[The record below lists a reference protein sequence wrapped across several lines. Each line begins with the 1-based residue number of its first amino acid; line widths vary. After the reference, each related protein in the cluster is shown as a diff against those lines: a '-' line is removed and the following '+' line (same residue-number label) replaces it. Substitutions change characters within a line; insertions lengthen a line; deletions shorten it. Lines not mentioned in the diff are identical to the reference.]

1 MVDPAPVPIHD
12 WTRAPAGAWHHFH
25 FHWVAAL
32 SKQLNGGLLPEPY
45 YALAEPQ
52 GGFSVEGGGDEDGG
66 PGGEPDDGPSGRFDG
81 RRFEGDLLTLH
92 RGEEAGD
99 GGIAVADRP
108 PRATVTAP
116 LSLTYRGP
124 RRIAVRHASGDRTV
138 ALVEVA
144 SPGNRHGVT
153 KINAFCDK
161 VEAALRGGIH
171 VLLIDLFPPTALLP
185 SGLHGEVV
193 DRFGAAYEPPGGEPL
208 AVASYRSAGEATTS
222 FVEPL
227 RPGDAPPTVPLF
239 LTAERYVNLPLAD
252 GYAAAFAAAP
262 RHHRAALDAA
272 GPTGAAA
279 G

>member
-1 MVDPAPVPIHD
+1 MTAPAPVPIHD

-25 FHWVAAL
+25 YYWVAEIGR
-32 SKQLNGGLLPEPY
+32 QLNGGVLPEPY

-52 GGFSVEGGGDEDGG
+52 GGFSVGGDGDGG
-66 PGGEPDDGPSGRFDG
+66 DDEPGA
-81 RRFEGDLLTLH
+81 RRFGGDLLTLQ
-92 RGEEAGD
+92 RGTDAGD
-99 GGIAVADRP
+99 GGIALADRP

-124 RRIAVRHASGDRTV
+124 RRIAVRHGSGDRTV
-138 ALVEVA
+138 ALIEVA

-161 VEAALRGGIH
+161 VEAALRGGVH

-193 DRFGAAYEPPGGEPL
+193 GRFGAAYEPPGGEPL
-208 AVASYRSAGEATTS
+208 AVASYRSAGEAAST

-262 RHHRAALDAA
+262 RHHRAALDGANPA
-272 GPTGAAA
+272 SDATG
-279 G
+279 